1 MTPGQ
6 ATEALPAPSV
16 PPARPRQSVSGWRRL
31 RLLLIAGW
39 LLLAAGAIGISERPS
54 SFHELET
61 RVASGDVHEV
71 TVVGESLTPTSRGYT
86 TLEVHWRE
94 GLVRHVA
101 TVITAQPRR
110 AAPNRDAR
118 DGTTVITGSV
128 ADRLRA
134 SQPGLR
140 VESADGY
147 SSSTSYLGL
156 HVPFWV
162 TWVGFG
168 LSLLTLCLLVLGP
181 EPWRATRWAWFWLL
195 GIGFPLGLIAF
206 LVLSGPTPL
215 PAPRRPARRLTG
227 GWAFLLMLVLS
238 NVGRA
243 G

>member
-1 MTPGQ
+1 MTSAQ
-6 ATEALPAPSV
+6 ATEALPAPSAR
-16 PPARPRQSVSGWRRL
+16 PARARQSVIGWHRL

-39 LLLAAGAIGISERPS
+39 LLLAAGALGLGERTA
-54 SFHELET
+54 SFQELET
-61 RVASGDVHEV
+61 RVASGEVHEV
-71 TVVGESLTPTSRGYT
+71 TVVGDTLEPASQGYAT
-86 TLEVHWRE
+86 VEVHWRE

-101 TVITAQPRR
+101 TLITAQPRR
-110 AAPNRDAR
+110 AAPNRNAR
-118 DGTTVITGSV
+118 DGATVITGNV

-147 SSSTSYLGL
+147 PSSTSYLGL
-156 HVPFWV
+156 RVP
-162 TWVGFG
+162 TWVIWVGSG
-168 LSLLTLCLLVLGP
+168 LSLVTLCLLVLGP

-195 GIGFPLGLIAF
+195 GIGFPLGMIAF

-215 PAPRRPARRLTG
+215 PPPRRTSRRFTG

-238 NVGRA
+238 NLGRA